1 MIILTEKDYQEIEK
15 QLSKMQKE
23 ELIELARQTLIS
35 RRKNVLRVTK
45 ARAKKKAEGGLNAK

>member
-1 MIILTEKDYQEIEK
+1 MTEKDYQEIEK
-15 QLSKMQKE
+15 QLSEMQKD

-45 ARAKKKAEGGLNAK
+45 ARAKKKAQGD